1 MNASVTPQVG
11 YTCTVGKG
19 KTRWEIINISQGDVA
34 MSKVGGDGY
43 VNKWAKVGE
52 LTNVRPNDPDLTTLG
67 QVLAARENLAK
78 ATKELDDRS
87 RRHGKPEEI
96 NRLLKIVTDA
106 AAWYDVTWTRHNQG
120 R

>member
-1 MNASVTPQVG
+1 MNASVTLQVG
-11 YTCTVGKG
+11 NTCTVGNG

-52 LTNVRPNDPDLTTLG
+52 LTNVKANDPGLTTLG
-67 QVLAARENLAK
+67 EVLTARERLAK
-78 ATKELDDRS
+78 ATKELDDRA
-87 RRHGKPEEI
+87 RRHGKPEEV
-96 NRLLKIVTDA
+96 NRLLQIVTDA
-106 AAWYDVTWTRHNQG
+106 ASWYDVTWTRHNEG